1 MASDL
6 PPLPCTLVTGF
17 LGAGKTTL
25 LNHMLTQSAG
35 RRIGCLVNEF
45 GAIDI
50 DSTLLASDT
59 VAINSGVV
67 ELSNG
72 CICCTINDSL
82 RNAVAAMLQRRTDL
96 DLLLIETTGIAD
108 PAPCLTTLWLPE
120 FEGLLRVDG
129 VVTVADATTIARS
142 LASDPKIDA
151 AAAPATDA
159 KATSGGSSSS
169 RIGSS
174 GSSSS
179 GGAASA
185 AAEQKPVCFAQQ
197 LASADLLVLNKI
209 DLLWE
214 RGAGAKLIQRL
225 VDHLTT
231 LAPRARVL
239 TCQRGRVA
247 IELLLSPSDAVAAAR
262 LADAKLPPATPS
274 GLDVATSPAESQIGA
289 ASSQISAA
297 RSPAWARGGK
307 HSGHLESDRFSSIA
321 FSSDRPLRLGAFER
335 LRHTAAWRCVVRAKG
350 FLRFEESDGFLIT
363 YQQVGGRVEVLTSSL
378 EPQAE
383 RGGGR
388 AARLAEIES
397 ESSISPQSSS
407 SPQKACTLVLIG
419 QNLDREWLLRGLKA
433 CEAEEASPSEGDEGT
448 GCAAC
453 DTVSYTHLTLPTKA

>member
-209 DLLWE
+209 DLP
-214 RGAGAKLIQRL
+214 GADLEASAAEMESTLGIDGSGAIPASAKVGTGVAEVLEAIVQR
-225 VDHLTT
+225 
-231 LAPRARVL
+231 
-239 TCQRGRVA
+239 
-247 IELLLSPSDAVAAAR
+247 I
-262 LADAKLPPATPS
+262 PPPS
-274 GLDVATSPAESQIGA
+274 GLA
-289 ASSQISAA
+289 AACE
-297 RSPAWARGGK
+297 
-307 HSGHLESDRFSSIA
+307 L
-321 FSSDRPLRLGAFER
+321 PLRALIFDSYYDSYRGVIVFVRVVDGALRKGER
-335 LRHTAAWRCVVRAKG
+335 IQFAATGAEHDFFSAEPALASVDSC
-350 FLRFEESDGFLIT
+350 EQCSCT
-363 YQQVGGRVEVLTSSL
+363 GGASAMSS
-378 EPQAE
+378 
-383 RGGGR
+383 
-388 AARLAEIES
+388 
-397 ESSISPQSSS
+397 
-407 SPQKACTLVLIG
+407 
-419 QNLDREWLLRGLKA
+419 
-433 CEAEEASPSEGDEGT
+433 EASNQCCTRARAQCARQPRGSPEAPTRPRT
-448 GCAAC
+448 GA
-453 DTVSYTHLTLPTKA
+453 HE

>member
-1 MASDL
+1 MRRAPSASEGLRQGYPGLPRRFRHQKDRTTEQAGRGLVAFQRTGQQNKHTQTGHGRLRSELTQHPQCPLHQPISRSPPTNKHSRAKERGGDIQARRGGVHRGRGNDGRREGRRRRRRGEAGAEAGGGTGRRSVVHSTYRTYSARPRRAAKPTSMRASVFAFPISTKQHSSTYMASDL

-247 IELLLSPSDAVAAAR
+247 IELLLSPSDAVAA
-262 LADAKLPPATPS
+262 
-274 GLDVATSPAESQIGA
+274 
-289 ASSQISAA
+289 
-297 RSPAWARGGK
+297 
-307 HSGHLESDRFSSIA
+307 
-321 FSSDRPLRLGAFER
+321 
-335 LRHTAAWRCVVRAKG
+335 RA
-350 FLRFEESDGFLIT
+350 
-363 YQQVGGRVEVLTSSL
+363 
-378 EPQAE
+378 P
-383 RGGGR
+383 
-388 AARLAEIES
+388 
-397 ESSISPQSSS
+397 
-407 SPQKACTLVLIG
+407 C
-419 QNLDREWLLRGLKA
+419 
-433 CEAEEASPSEGDEGT
+433 
-448 GCAAC
+448 
-453 DTVSYTHLTLPTKA
+453 